1 MKLNVNL
8 EKIIMSATLTKI
20 LYAEDEPDI
29 QSIAQMALEMMGGYT
44 LKVCNNGQEA
54 LEAAEAFAPDL
65 ILLDVMM
72 PSMDGPTAFQ
82 QMRKIPSLANVPV
95 IFMTAKV
102 QSQEVEAYK
111 AMGAIDVIAK
121 PFDPMILS
129 ETIQSLWERTVS

>member
-1 MKLNVNL
+1 MSSVQL
-8 EKIIMSATLTKI
+8 EKI

-54 LEAAEAFAPDL
+54 LDSAEAFAPDL
-65 ILLDVMM
+65 ILMDVMM
-72 PSMDGPTAFQ
+72 PQMDGPSALQ
-82 QMRKIPSLANVPV
+82 EMRKIPALANTPV

-102 QSQEVEAYK
+102 QSHEVDEYK

-121 PFDPMILS
+121 PFDPMTLP
-129 ETIQSLWERTVS
+129 ETVKTLWERASA

>member
-1 MKLNVNL
+1 MAKELQ
-8 EKIIMSATLTKI
+8 KI

-44 LKVCNNGQEA
+44 LKTCNNGQEA
-54 LEAAEAFAPDL
+54 VDAAEDFMPDL

-72 PSMDGPTAFQ
+72 PSMDGPTALAEIK
-82 QMRKIPSLANVPV
+82 KIPSLADIPV

-102 QSQEVEAYK
+102 QHQEIEDYK

-121 PFDPMILS
+121 PFDPMTLP
-129 ETIQSLWERTVS
+129 ETIKKLWETAVA

>member
-1 MKLNVNL
+1 
-8 EKIIMSATLTKI
+8 MSATLTKI

-54 LEAAEAFAPDL
+54 LDAAEDFDPDL

-72 PSMDGPTAFQ
+72 PSMDGPTALQ
-82 QMRKIPSLANVPV
+82 EMRKIPALANVPV

-102 QSQEVEAYK
+102 QNQEIEEYK

-121 PFDPMILS
+121 PFDPMSLS
-129 ETIQSLWERTVS
+129 ETILSLWERAVS

>member
-1 MKLNVNL
+1 
-8 EKIIMSATLTKI
+8 MSATLTKI

-29 QSIAQMALEMMGGYT
+29 QSIAQIALEMVGGYT

-54 LEAAEAFAPDL
+54 LDAAEAYAPDL

-72 PSMDGPTAFQ
+72 PTMDGPAALAEI
-82 QMRKIPSLANVPV
+82 RKIPALENVPV

-102 QSQEVEAYK
+102 QNQEMDEYK
-111 AMGAIDVIAK
+111 QMGAIDVIAK

-129 ETIQSLWERTVS
+129 ETIQTLWARAVL

>member
-1 MKLNVNL
+1 
-8 EKIIMSATLTKI
+8 MSATLTKI

-54 LEAAEAFAPDL
+54 LDSAEDFSPDL

-72 PSMDGPTAFQ
+72 PSMDGPTALQ
-82 QMRKIPSLANVPV
+82 EMRKIPALANVPV

-102 QSQEVEAYK
+102 QNQEIEEYK

-121 PFDPMILS
+121 PFDPMTLS
-129 ETIQSLWERTVS
+129 ETILSLWERAVS

>member
-1 MKLNVNL
+1 MP
-8 EKIIMSATLTKI
+8 ATLTKI

-29 QSIAQMALEMMGGYT
+29 QAIAQMALEMMGGFT

-54 LEAAEAFAPDL
+54 LDVAEDFAPDL

-72 PSMDGPTAFQ
+72 PSMDGPTALQ
-82 QMRKIPSLANVPV
+82 EMRKIPSLANVPV

-102 QSQEVEAYK
+102 QNQEIEEYK

-121 PFDPMILS
+121 PFDPMTLS
-129 ETIQSLWERTVS
+129 ETILSLWKRTVS